1 MSAEPHQFVQAFRP
15 DRSGLPA
22 PIGLYDPRY
31 EHDACG
37 VGMIVHMKG
46 KASHKIIEM
55 GLEML
60 ENMNHRGA
68 CGCEENSGDG
78 AGVLVKMPDKFFRKE
93 AKKLGITL
101 PKAGDYAVGMIFLP
115 QDRAARLKCE

>member
-1 MSAEPHQFVQAFRP
+1 
-15 DRSGLPA
+15 
-22 PIGLYDPRY
+22 
-31 EHDACG
+31 
-37 VGMIVHMKG
+37 MIVHMKG

-78 AGVLVKMPDKFFRKE
+78 AGVSETSLTATRP
-93 AKKLGITL
+93 
-101 PKAGDYAVGMIFLP
+101 PKRRP
-115 QDRAARLKCE
+115 TPSSWRAWGAAFWPLSLTDNSGCCG